1 MTENKI
7 KFDLDPVFVLIFRLS
22 DQQSCVGQLVLAIH
36 YSPDTVPQLG
46 DNEAFSPAQHVI

>member
-22 DQQSCVGQLVLAIH
+22 DRQSCVGQLVLAIH